1 MLTPAETRAH
11 VAGLFDSLAAAYD
24 QGPVPWF
31 TPIAARLVELIAPA
45 AGESAVDIGAGRGA
59 ATFPLC
65 AAVGPTGRVTA
76 VDLSPAMAAALSADA
91 ERRGVT
97 NLDVRVGTA
106 TPAALGPGS
115 YDLVTASLV
124 LFFDPEPEA
133 TLADWVAL
141 VPPGGRIGLTTFGPQ
156 DQAWRAAEDVLISY
170 GPHLPDPRSTG
181 TRGPYASTDAMAALL
196 TSCGAVE
203 VDSHDEPLEVVLP
216 DPQAWHDWSMTLG
229 MRQFWDAVPPAEH
242 AEVLARV
249 GELLEADRGPD
260 GRLHL
265 VQQVRYTTGRVG

>member
-1 MLTPAETRAH
+1 MPTPAETRAH
-11 VAGLFDSLAAAYD
+11 VAGLFDRLAPAYD

-31 TPIAARLVELIAPA
+31 TPMAARLVELVAPA
-45 AGESAVDIGAGRGA
+45 AGERALDIGPGRGA

-65 AAVGPTGRVTA
+65 EAVGPTGRVTA
-76 VDLSPAMAAALSADA
+76 IDLAPGMAARLTADA

-97 NLDVRVGTA
+97 NLDIRVGLA
-106 TPAALGPGS
+106 SPAALGAAS

-141 VPPGGRIGLTTFGPQ
+141 VRPGGRIGLTTFGPQ

-181 TRGPYASTDAMAALL
+181 TRGPYATTDAMAALL
-196 TSCGAVE
+196 TSCGAID
-203 VDSHDEPLEVVLP
+203 VDSHDEPLEVVLS
-216 DPQAWHDWSMTLG
+216 DAQAWHDWSMTLG

-249 GELLEADRGPD
+249 GDRLEADRGPD
-260 GRLHL
+260 GLLHL
-265 VQQVRYTTGRVG
+265 VQQVRYTTGRVA

>member
-1 MLTPAETRAH
+1 MVTPADARSH
-11 VAGLFDSLAAAYD
+11 VAKLFDTLAPAYD

-31 TPIAARLVELIAPA
+31 TPIAARLVEVIAPA
-45 AGESAVDIGAGRGA
+45 TGERALDIGAGRGA

-76 VDLSPAMAAALSADA
+76 IDLSPAMAAELTADG

-97 NLDVRVGTA
+97 NLEVRVGTA
-106 TPAALGPGS
+106 TPAALGAGS

-141 VPPGGRIGLTTFGPQ
+141 VRPGGRIGLTTFGPQ
-156 DQAWRAAEDVLISY
+156 DQAWRAAEDVLVSHA
-170 GPHLPDPRSTG
+170 PELPDPRSAG
-181 TRGPYASTDAMAALL
+181 TRGPYATTDSMAALL
-196 TSCGAVE
+196 TSCGAVD

-216 DPQAWHDWSMTLG
+216 DARAWHDWSMTLG

-249 GELLEADRGPD
+249 GERLEADRGPD

-265 VQQVRYTTGRVG
+265 TQQVRHTTGRVG